1 MIGERIAHYQIV
13 EQLGRGGMGIVYR
26 ATDTKLGRQVALKF
40 LPESTGQAAGML
52 DRFTREARSAAALNH
67 PHICTIYEIGE
78 HEGRPFIAMELLE
91 GRTLADQIGGRPLP
105 IGVSID
111 LALQIASALGVAHT
125 SGIIHRDIK
134 PANIF
139 ITASGAAKILDFG
152 LAKSVGPTA
161 PPGAPD
167 GATTADDGNLTG
179 IGSTLG
185 TIAYMS
191 PEQARG
197 QELDGRSDLFSL
209 GLVLYE
215 MVSGRQAF
223 GGETTAVIFDGI
235 LNRTPRAPSE
245 LNSDVPPD
253 LERIIAKA
261 IEKDRDARY
270 QTAADISNDLRH
282 LKRITESGGTL
293 ATVASMP
300 AAGSTAWPS
309 AASNSSAR
317 VSTVVPTGKTSAP
330 GRRWLPI
337 AAVAAAT
344 AIVAAGIGYWQLRGT
359 SHALAASDK
368 ILIADF
374 GNTTGDAMFDGTLKQ
389 ALAVKLEESP
399 FLNVVAD
406 QRVRE
411 TLAFMNRPPETPVT
425 QGVARE
431 ICQRQGIKA
440 VMLGDIAT
448 LGSTYV
454 VTLTAENCQNGEVL
468 AREQVTAT
476 SKEQVLA
483 AVGTA
488 AATMRERLGESLASI
503 TKMDTAIEQSTTS
516 SLEALKAF
524 ALGDAKRNTGSD
536 QEAIPLFKRALELD
550 SNFAVAHARLGTV
563 YANLGETKPAIE
575 HRTRAYELRERVSER
590 ERFYILGHYYSG
602 VTQQI
607 DKALETYDLWKQT
620 YPRDPVP
627 YINSGTLYSQ
637 RGETERAIEAFSKA
651 IEIDPARR
659 IAYSNL
665 FGKYIELDRLDEAR
679 ALLERQIKSLGE
691 TPETEI
697 KFYEIATR
705 QGDRATAERYAARI
719 EKGPL
724 TSNLMA
730 LRSAETAVAGRMRES
745 RQFTER
751 YAEMLRQQGL
761 PQRALTAT
769 SQLVVASAFVGQ
781 NSVARELGE
790 RLAATSPADRGVD
803 ANANLAFAYAKL
815 GDTAKARRFMADA
828 NPAALPDAPMREL
841 MTQVFD
847 GLLALSTGR
856 PGEAIKRLENLPEQN
871 RHSMVMHGLYTRAHA
886 YAASGRWADAERDFR
901 AVLARRPQLQF
912 NLASPYSHVGLARA
926 LAAQGKTAGARE
938 EYKKFLDMWSQADAD
953 IPVLQEVKA
962 EVAKLGT

>member
-1 MIGERIAHYQIV
+1 
-13 EQLGRGGMGIVYR
+13 
-26 ATDTKLGRQVALKF
+26 
-40 LPESTGQAAGML
+40 
-52 DRFTREARSAAALNH
+52 
-67 PHICTIYEIGE
+67 
-78 HEGRPFIAMELLE
+78 
-91 GRTLADQIGGRPLP
+91 
-105 IGVSID
+105 
-111 LALQIASALGVAHT
+111 
-125 SGIIHRDIK
+125 
-134 PANIF
+134 
-139 ITASGAAKILDFG
+139 
-152 LAKSVGPTA
+152 
-161 PPGAPD
+161 
-167 GATTADDGNLTG
+167 
-179 IGSTLG
+179 
-185 TIAYMS
+185 MS

-197 QELDGRSDLFSL
+197 QDLDGRSDLFSL

-215 MVSGRQAF
+215 MVTGRQAF
-223 GGETTAVIFDGI
+223 AGETTAVVFDGI

-245 LNSDVPPD
+245 LNADVPPD

-270 QTAADISNDLRH
+270 QNAAELTSDLRH
-282 LKRITESGGTL
+282 LKRVTDSGGTL

-300 AAGSTAWPS
+300 AAGSSAWPAVAAQS
-309 AASNSSAR
+309 AARVPAAESGASGSSGTTR
-317 VSTVVPTGKTSAP
+317 AP
-330 GRRWLPI
+330 GRRWGAAAAAA
-337 AAVAAAT
+337 AAVLL
-344 AIVAAGIGYWQLRGT
+344 VAGGVAYWQLRDT
-359 SHALAASDK
+359 SHALAESDK

-411 TLAFMNRPPETPVT
+411 TLAFMSRPPDTPVT
-425 QGVARE
+425 MGVARE

-440 VMLGDIAT
+440 VMLGDIAM
-448 LGSTYV
+448 LGSSFV

-468 AREQVTAT
+468 AREQVTAA

-483 AVGTA
+483 AVGSA
-488 AATMRERLGESLASI
+488 AATMREKLGESLASI
-503 TKMDTAIEQSTTS
+503 EKMDKAIEQSTTS

-524 ALGDAKRNTGSD
+524 ALGDEKRNTGSD
-536 QEAIPLFKRALELD
+536 QEAIPFFRRALELD
-550 SNFAVAHARLGTV
+550 PNFAVAHARLGTV
-563 YANLGETKPAIE
+563 YSNLGETKPAIE
-575 HRTRAYELRERVSER
+575 HRTRAYELRDRVSER

-602 VTQQI
+602 VTHEI

-627 YINSGTLYSQ
+627 HINSGTLYSQ
-637 RGETERAIEAFSKA
+637 RGESERAVEAYSKA

-691 TPETEI
+691 TPETQI

-705 QGDRATAERYAARI
+705 QGDRATADRYAALI

-724 TSNLMA
+724 TSNLLA

-745 RQFTER
+745 RQLTER
-751 YAEMLRQQGL
+751 YAEMLKQQGL

-769 SQLVVASAFVGQ
+769 SSLVVTSAFVDQ
-781 NSVARELGE
+781 DTVARALGE
-790 RLAATSPADRGVD
+790 RLAAVLPADRGVD
-803 ANANLAFAYAKL
+803 TNINLAFAYAKM

-828 NPAALPDAPMREL
+828 NLAALPDAQLRDL
-841 MTQVFD
+841 LTQVFD
-847 GLLALSTGR
+847 GVLALSTGR
-856 PGEAIKRLENLPEQN
+856 PGEAIKRLENLPVEN
-871 RHSMVMHGLYTRAHA
+871 RHSMVMSGLFARAHA
-886 YAASGRWADAERDFR
+886 YAATGRWAESERDFR

-926 LAAQGKTAGARE
+926 LAAQGNTAGARE

-953 IPVLQEVKA
+953 IPVLLEVKA